1 MSDAVSEN
9 VNALPEQIN
18 EMAIRIQKMVGK
30 QPGNFNDLV
39 SEYYAILVDI
49 GAPLGVPATVGSGN
63 TTELLKLIQELTDQ
77 IVTNLKDGAVKKKVS
92 DDNLQKLY
100 DFFVKY
106 EGAIKSVESGLL
118 NEGKNTCFMN
128 ATLQMFYHI
137 PEVKDAV
144 LKLNP
149 VEDNQTEIRSAFDM
163 LSGDKSQGEVTCSL
177 ERGRQHDAHEYI
189 MNDFVPAVL
198 DLQNLKPIFNT
209 EFVTQ
214 SSDEETVTD
223 QPIISVP
230 IISDKSVEQ
239 MIISSLTEESD
250 KTVQTPVDSRYTRIP
265 KLNKYLLIHLKRSE
279 VKLNDEGKSYIE
291 TDGTVL
297 PPTKI
302 DTTFGITPNSQLVLP
317 ENKGAY
323 KLIGFIEHIGSNL
336 MSGHYVYHWL
346 NESGVWYTF
355 DDSEAKPWKESRQN
369 SAKTDFPLFGHG
381 YIYLYERVGNN
392 GSPLNAEEE
401 TNNYTKTPTKPDSIP
416 SKLDQTSDAI
426 TNIKVLVRR
435 QYNTERKYDI
445 LPYKAFV
452 TLDDPGD
459 SKIYGGSWLKFNDE
473 KKNYKPFWYSQNDS
487 LKNVDNTLSVWS
499 DGQEDMKSYEVVDF
513 EFIVNKDSTK
523 GGRRR
528 TRKNKRR
535 ITKRKVN
542 KNKNKTK
549 GKNRKH

>member
-1 MSDAVSEN
+1 MSDETNSVI

-18 EMAIRIQKMVGK
+18 EMAKKIQEIAGKKPVDFDNLVSDYYKILVEIGK
-30 QPGNFNDLV
+30 QL
-39 SEYYAILVDI
+39 S
-49 GAPLGVPATVGSGN
+49 VPVTAVSGN
-63 TTELLKLIQELTDQ
+63 TTELLKLIQKLTDR
-77 IVTNLKDGAVKKKVS
+77 IVTNLKDGAVKNKVS
-92 DDNLQKLY
+92 DDNLTKLHE
-100 DFFVKY
+100 FFKRY
-106 EGAIKSVESGLL
+106 EAAIKSVESGLL

-149 VEDNQTEIRSAFDM
+149 VKDNQTEIRSAFDM
-163 LSGDKSQGEVTCSL
+163 LSGDKSQGEVSCSL
-177 ERGRQHDAHEYI
+177 EKGRQHDAHEYI
-189 MNDFVPAVL
+189 TNDFVPAVI
-198 DLQNLKPIFNT
+198 DLPDLKPIFNT
-209 EFVTQ
+209 EFVTK
-214 SSDEETVTD
+214 SNGTETIAD
-223 QPIISVP
+223 QPVISVP
-230 IISDKSVEQ
+230 IISDKSVEE
-239 MIISSLTEESD
+239 MIISSLAEQSD
-250 KTVQTPVDSRYTRIP
+250 KTVETPVDSRYTRIP
-265 KLNKYLLIHLKRSE
+265 EANKYLLIHLKRSE

-291 TDGTVL
+291 TDGKVL

-302 DTTFGITPNSQLVLP
+302 DTTFVITPNSQLVLP

-381 YIYLYERVGNN
+381 YIYLYERVTD
-392 GSPLNAEEE
+392 SFESVVEDRAKDAA
-401 TNNYTKTPTKPDSIP
+401 TKLTADEIEN
-416 SKLDQTSDAI
+416 KLIDQD
-426 TNIKVLVRR
+426 
-435 QYNTERKYDI
+435 
-445 LPYKAFV
+445 YK
-452 TLDDPGD
+452 
-459 SKIYGGSWLKFNDE
+459 
-473 KKNYKPFWYSQNDS
+473 
-487 LKNVDNTLSVWS
+487 
-499 DGQEDMKSYEVVDF
+499 
-513 EFIVNKDSTK
+513 K
-523 GGRRR
+523 GGRLR